1 MSDTSPWQSPS
12 GPDPLLPPAGGQT
25 PPPPPGFPPPPGVPV
40 GPGSA
45 PAWTPPPR
53 PGLIPLQ
60 PMTLGTILGASFRVL
75 RRNPRPTF
83 GLSLLIQGVTVVL
96 GVGTVALVFF
106 FAFGRLE
113 NAASTS
119 AQADIANGSIALL
132 LLAYLVPITLGVF
145 GLAITQGVFSIEVA
159 RGTVGEKLT
168 LGGLWRRARG
178 RLGALIGWFWA
189 IVGIAIF
196 AYVLVVIVLSLI
208 IVAGGVAGV
217 IIGIVLGILLFLGA
231 LVLIGWLS
239 TKLSM
244 VPAVLMLERLTLGKA
259 IARSWRLTTGNF
271 YFWRTLG
278 IELLVLFII
287 ETATSVVSAPIEVIF
302 VAVTAL
308 FNQTG
313 AQSTAI
319 TLTVVV
325 GAITVV
331 VTVVLGA
338 VASVVQSSTTALLYI
353 DLRIRKEALD
363 LDLIRF
369 VEARQAGD
377 DSVPDPYLVAQGS
390 TPSGAA
396 PPQPAPPPI
405 A

>member
-1 MSDTSPWQSPS
+1 
-12 GPDPLLPPAGGQT
+12 
-25 PPPPPGFPPPPGVPV
+25 
-40 GPGSA
+40 
-45 PAWTPPPR
+45 
-53 PGLIPLQ
+53 
-60 PMTLGTILGASFRVL
+60 
-75 RRNPRPTF
+75 
-83 GLSLLIQGVTVVL
+83 
-96 GVGTVALVFF
+96 
-106 FAFGRLE
+106 
-113 NAASTS
+113 
-119 AQADIANGSIALL
+119 
-132 LLAYLVPITLGVF
+132 
-145 GLAITQGVFSIEVA
+145 
-159 RGTVGEKLT
+159 
-168 LGGLWRRARG
+168 
-178 RLGALIGWFWA
+178 
-189 IVGIAIF
+189 
-196 AYVLVVIVLSLI
+196 
-208 IVAGGVAGV
+208 
-217 IIGIVLGILLFLGA
+217 
-231 LVLIGWLS
+231 
-239 TKLSM
+239 
-244 VPAVLMLERLTLGKA
+244 
-259 IARSWRLTTGNF
+259 
-271 YFWRTLG
+271 
-278 IELLVLFII
+278 VLFII